1 MQQVSTTITSAGVT
15 RACLPG
21 SGEREFRRRG
31 HVSRGSNFTN
41 ISRNNSWNISKTV
54 LTNIYVGDT
63 AVGGSGGRVLDE
75 RPGGCW
81 PIFYKIF
88 TWIFI

>member
-1 MQQVSTTITSAGVT
+1 MLAEDQFLQIFLQIILGIF
-15 RACLPG
+15 LQ
-21 SGEREFRRRG
+21 
-31 HVSRGSNFTN
+31 N
-41 ISRNNSWNISKTV
+41 V